1 MIVVFLIFFMK
12 SYVVYIVDKILIC
25 NHSSS
30 FYEKEI
36 SDSDFCM
43 PFLLGDR
50 FKKDSLESAGKKQL
64 TVTYCEGNV
73 REDKETFQKD

>member
-1 MIVVFLIFFMK
+1 MK

-30 FYEKEI
+30 FYEKLSKEI
-36 SDSDFCM
+36 CDIYYCM

-50 FKKDSLESAGKKQL
+50 LTKDSLESAGKKTTDHNL
-64 TVTYCEGNV
+64 L
-73 REDKETFQKD
+73 